1 MEKGDLSEEEYN
13 RRKQEV
19 IAAQKKKNFSNIFVL
34 CASLFLIIETMIIL
48 GILMVPLFAIF
59 SHLIPRFNNSTAIGM
74 AFAVTQMVFFVGGLI
89 LGFMLFRFV
98 MNYIIRHYHL
108 EDKLTES
115 VKSHYLKKTKEEKEM
130 ELRR

>member
-1 MEKGDLSEEEYN
+1 MEKDDLSEEEYKA
-13 RRKQEV
+13 RKEAV
-19 IAAQKKKNFSNIFVL
+19 IAAQKKRNFSNIFVL
-34 CASLFLIIETMIIL
+34 CASIFLIVETMIIL

-89 LGFMLFRFV
+89 LGFIIFRKV
-98 MNYIIRHYHL
+98 VNYIIRHNHL
-108 EDKLTES
+108 EEKLTDN
-115 VKSHYLKKTKEEKEM
+115 VLSHYLKKTKEEKEM